1 MSNKSEENFRFLG
14 RTFDIQK
21 AIEMVARGDVVDQ
34 GEIAIKD
41 IWKWINVIEIDKDYA
56 SQITADRLETP
67 VIVAKLANED
77 LLIDGYHRLAKA
89 IAVGRKTLPFVSI
102 DGDDVLLESESLFK
116 AKPPKHLTS
125 RMREMNRKGV
135 ETMKFAIIQDGI
147 CILGRGNSI
156 DDCIDDAN
164 QWLDNDQQITG
175 FEAHDQRGLEV
186 GGLTDWTSGR
196 RYPLAGDFF
205 ITDDSSVIRE
215 YEVKK

>member
-56 SQITADRLETP
+56 SQITVDRLETP

-116 AKPPKHLTS
+116 AKPPKHLLS
-125 RMREMNRKGV
+125 RMRGMNRKEAAQRFIELHKPNRIDVDYINSGYGSV
-135 ETMKFAIIQDGI
+135 EKYLDVEGSWLGARGERYAEISKFDSVDGTTKI
-147 CILGRGNSI
+147 VE
-156 DDCIDDAN
+156 
-164 QWLDNDQQITG
+164 W
-175 FEAHDQRGLEV
+175 FEDKLE
-186 GGLTDWTSGR
+186 DHR
-196 RYPLAGDFF
+196 D
-205 ITDDSSVIRE
+205 E
-215 YEVKK
+215 